1 MIKEPVVHPID
12 RENEA
17 RISNLFSS
25 NLSLSEIINP
35 HVKYAIFDVHF
46 YRLSR
51 WSLIL
56 TYTNTVVPERRRGDG
71 IGSKYWNFVLEFW
84 GKK

>member
-1 MIKEPVVHPID
+1 MIKESVVHPID

-17 RISNLFSS
+17 RISNLFSGD
-25 NLSLSEIINP
+25 LSLSEII
-35 HVKYAIFDVHF
+35 KYAIFDVHF

-56 TYTNTVVPERRRGDG
+56 TYTNTVVPERRWGDG
-71 IGSKYWNFVLEFW
+71 IGSKY
-84 GKK
+84 